1 MSSFTVQLPDP
12 RLSKILPVILC
23 SDCGQDV
30 EYRKL
35 NNHNC
40 IYAPAMPIIPLS
52 LSTQPASNSPS
63 DSITTTDRYSIQKL
77 ITSVTKSTT
86 TNISPLSPI
95 RSASQRSRPALPYL
109 EKYSKRKST
118 SAPAIL
124 SQTTSLSRK
133 SLDSNVNRNNQ
144 QELSHQQQKRVLSP
158 IIAAALSDSDQDLV
172 TPRASI
178 DERSSPLTSGRFSPD
193 IDQNKRT
200 METICNYPVR
210 PARASQQ
217 LPIVPK
223 KSAARTSGIAPRRGL
238 EISTD
243 NSKQTLLTTGQSSD
257 ARTIFEQDQERER
270 EWEKNNRSTPPAIV
284 GSTTNGLTRSNSF
297 ESISSSSSWGTKCS
311 LLERSGSALAMNSLR
326 PERPKRQSSLC
337 QSEQSRYSNELLSAQ
352 RQKKESRQILSPSTT
367 ASGESS
373 PRSSTSTYTTPS
385 PPLSPLSELVEL
397 EIVNEPQETEY
408 RPPTPNSSSPSP
420 IPPKDSPSEELKD
433 DSFETQSES
442 EIDVDKFE
450 ALMENI
456 LLEIKIKAMPA
467 SKCDSS
473 WTTRTQVVE
482 TVKPERKR
490 ATSPS
495 PDPTP
500 AQTTVVRRTDTNRNS
515 PSILSKSTELK
526 VLCRADDT
534 RKRPQSPMPALTK
547 TTKAT
552 EETRGSL
559 TPAQPRSTRRSED
572 IRKSPSPTPPQ
583 PRAVR
588 QSEDIQ
594 NYPSSTLLQTKT
606 VRQTGVTSPTPAP
619 RVKVTHRADIV
630 ESAPLSPEP
639 RPNVTRDA
647 HRTDPVESTPLSPR
661 LCPNVTREA
670 EVTSCTKTVKSA
682 PLSPPLQP
690 KVTRETYRTN
700 VVESTPLSSRLRPN
714 AARRTEAT
722 SRTETVKS
730 APLSPP
736 LRLKVP
742 REARRTEDVG
752 STPLS
757 PPLRPKVA
765 NETRRTEGVESAPLS
780 PPFRPRASRETEV
793 TCRTKA
799 LKSAPLSPRLHPKVS
814 RELRRNEVIE
824 PTPSSP
830 PHHPRVTR
838 ETDAFKSSPPTRF
851 QARRLRQDEDLQRST
866 TPPPAQFQ
874 TRRLRQDEDLQRST
888 TPPPTQFRT
897 KLLRQDEDPQRS
909 TTPPPLQP
917 RAARR
922 SVETRGSPSQAP
934 VQSRAARQTSLLP
947 LTNKLKLGFRQSE
960 DARSPSPPPAPE
972 LQPMISRRSNE
983 ARNQRSVNEDEERVE
998 KTSGSVIRSDKTETH
1013 EKSKKTVKVTRF
1025 NHIHEQEREQE
1036 QSDHS
1041 FERERSG
1048 GPTTCS
1054 ELISKVNKE
1063 LERSSTSR
1071 SVARNQSTKGRGG
1084 IERCVDCKND
1094 IQPSELADS
1103 IKMAYGSYHSECMK
1117 CSQCRVFI
1125 PSSLDA
1131 HEFEGHLLCESDYA
1145 KVLEKEVLRPQ
1156 RRRTCA
1162 GCEAPIESTE
1172 QVVYALGKPWHEH
1185 HLFCY
1190 HCLKPIRE
1198 AHMEKSGR
1206 VYCVRDYN
1214 ELFLPKCKAC
1224 GLRIESNIISA
1235 KDNKLTGKWHA
1246 DCFRCRTCRKEFPD
1260 MKFYVF
1266 KDQPYC
1272 KRHYHR
1278 LNNSMCMR
1286 CDEPI
1291 EGRCAQ
1297 TMEVRQK

>member
-12 RLSKILPVILC
+12 RLSKILPVIHC

-35 NNHNC
+35 SNHNC

-52 LSTQPASNSPS
+52 LSTQPTSPS
-63 DSITTTDRYSIQKL
+63 DSITTTDRYSIQKK
-77 ITSVTKSTT
+77 IPSVTKSTT
-86 TNISPLSPI
+86 TNTSPLSLI

-124 SQTTSLSRK
+124 SQTTNLGRN
-133 SLDSNVNRNNQ
+133 SLDSNVNRNSQ
-144 QELSHQQQKRVLSP
+144 QGLSQQQQKRALSP

-193 IDQNKRT
+193 IDQNKHM

-217 LPIVPK
+217 LPLVPK

-257 ARTIFEQDQERER
+257 ARIIFELDQERER
-270 EWEKNNRSTPPAIV
+270 EWEKSNRSTPPAIA
-284 GSTTNGLTRSNSF
+284 SSAANGLTRPNSF

-326 PERPKRQSSLC
+326 PERPKRQSSPC

-352 RQKKESRQILSPSTT
+352 RQKKEPRQILSPSTT

-373 PRSSTSTYTTPS
+373 PRSSTSTYTTHS
-385 PPLSPLSELVEL
+385 PPLSPLDELVEL
-397 EIVNEPQETEY
+397 EIVNEPQEIEY
-408 RPPTPNSSSPSP
+408 RPPTPKSSSPSP
-420 IPPKDSPSEELKD
+420 IPPKDSLSEELKE
-433 DSFETQSES
+433 DSSETQSES
-442 EIDVDKFE
+442 DVDVDQFE
-450 ALMENI
+450 TLMENI

-467 SKCDSS
+467 LKCDSS
-473 WTTRTQVVE
+473 RTTRTQVVE
-482 TVKPERKR
+482 TVNPARKR
-490 ATSPS
+490 VTSPS
-495 PDPTP
+495 PDPIP
-500 AQTTVVRRTDTNRNS
+500 AQTTVVRRADNDRNY
-515 PSILSKSTELK
+515 PSILSKSTEPK

-534 RKRPQSPMPALTK
+534 RKRPQSPTPVLTK

-572 IRKSPSPTPPQ
+572 IRKSPSPVPPQ

-588 QSEDIQ
+588 QLEDIQ
-594 NYPSSTLLQTKT
+594 NSTLLQTTT

-619 RVKVTHRADIV
+619 RVKATHRIDIV
-630 ESAPLSPEP
+630 ESAPLSPEL
-639 RPNVTRDA
+639 RPNVTREA
-647 HRTDPVESTPLSPR
+647 HRTDLVDSTPLSPR
-661 LCPNVTREA
+661 LRPNATRET

-690 KVTRETYRTN
+690 KVTRETYRSN

-714 AARRTEAT
+714 VARRTEAT
-722 SRTETVKS
+722 NRTEAVKS

-736 LRLKVP
+736 LRAKVP
-742 REARRTEDVG
+742 R
-752 STPLS
+752 
-757 PPLRPKVA
+757 
-765 NETRRTEGVESAPLS
+765 ETRRTEGVESAPLS
-780 PPFRPRASRETEV
+780 PLRPRASRETEV

-799 LKSAPLSPRLHPKVS
+799 LKSAPLSPPLHPKVS
-814 RELRRNEVIE
+814 RELRRNEVVE
-824 PTPSSP
+824 STPSSP
-830 PHHPRVTR
+830 PHCPRVTR
-838 ETDAFKSSPPTRF
+838 ETEAIKSSPTQF
-851 QARRLRQDEDLQRST
+851 QTRRLRQDENLQRST
-866 TPPPAQFQ
+866 TPPPTQFQ

-888 TPPPTQFRT
+888 TPPP
-897 KLLRQDEDPQRS
+897 
-909 TTPPPLQP
+909 LQP

-922 SVETRGSPSQAP
+922 SVETRDSPSQAP
-934 VQSRAARQTSLLP
+934 VQSKATRRTSPLP
-947 LTNKLKLGFRQSE
+947 LTNKLKQSFRQSE
-960 DARSPSPPPAPE
+960 DVRSPPPPPAPE
-972 LQPMISRRSNE
+972 PQPMISRRSNE
-983 ARNQRSVNEDEERVE
+983 TRNQRSVKEDKERVE
-998 KTSGSVIRSDKTETH
+998 KTSGSVIRSDKTETS

-1025 NHIHEQEREQE
+1025 NHVHEQEREQE

-1041 FERERSG
+1041 FEREHSR
-1048 GPTTCS
+1048 GPTTRS
-1054 ELISKVNKE
+1054 EPIGKVNKE
-1063 LERSSTSR
+1063 LDRSPTSR

-1084 IERCVDCKND
+1084 IERCADCKND

-1131 HEFEGHLLCESDYA
+1131 HEFEGHLLCENDYA
-1145 KVLEKEVLRPQ
+1145 KMLEKEVLRPQ
-1156 RRRTCA
+1156 RRRICA
-1162 GCEAPIESTE
+1162 GCETPIESTD

-1224 GLRIESNIISA
+1224 GLKIESNIISA

-1246 DCFRCRTCRKEFPD
+1246 DCFRCRTCRREFPD

-1291 EGRCAQ
+1291 EGHCAQ